1 MKYFGWILILISAS
15 CISKPHEESSVT
27 LPGATLVADT
37 IIYDVII
44 RNRDPEDEWTNR
56 CLQNL
61 QHEKLI
67 DSLFSMVYSG
77 KAKAF
82 NYDSEKFIKPN
93 DLSKAEREDEFSRAA
108 IGKIQFTERW
118 YLDNSDQVMKKEVIS
133 LVLGHELYT
142 ESGDFIGYK
151 PVFRIQLNP

>member
-1 MKYFGWILILISAS
+1 MKYFGWILILITAA
-15 CISKPHEESSVT
+15 CISKPQEKSSGS
-27 LPGATLVADT
+27 LPGETLVADT

-44 RNRDPEDEWTNR
+44 RNRNPEDAWTSL

-61 QHEKLI
+61 KHEKLI

-77 KAKAF
+77 KARAY
-82 NYDSEKFIKPN
+82 NYDSNDPVKPN
-93 DLSKAEREDEFSRAA
+93 DLRRAEQEMEFSRSA

-118 YLDNSDQVMKKEVIS
+118 YLDNTDQVMKKEVLS

-151 PVFRIQLNP
+151 PVFRILLNP